1 LVGGLKDFLMNQ
13 NQKKDPATTPLSIG
27 DEGNVFAP
35 YWPAGLKQDES
46 YRILCDD
53 KGRNGTSWL
62 KVYLAPDGDAHCVM
76 MDWEDAPGGQPT
88 PFPSIRIRTFMGGGR
103 NHRTHQALLWLAQAI
118 RLDNEENK
126 R

>member
-1 LVGGLKDFLMNQ
+1 MTQKQ
-13 NQKKDPATTPLSIG
+13 NPATTALSIG

-35 YWPAGLKQDES
+35 YWPPGLKQDQV
-46 YRILCDD
+46 YQVLCDD
-53 KGRNGTSWL
+53 KGYNGKS
-62 KVYLAPDGDAHCVM
+62 YLRIYTAPDGDVHCSM
-76 MDWEDAPGGQPT
+76 MDWERAPEGSPT
-88 PFPSIRIRTFMGGGR
+88 PFPSIRVRTFCGGGR